1 MGREIISLRQLPVGE
16 SARVTAIGGDAA
28 LQRRL
33 LDLGLVPGTEV
44 RCLGESPGGGP
55 RAYGL
60 RGTVL
65 ALRGSESGQVEAEL
79 LPLQGC
85 VPVALA
91 GNPNVGKSTLFNGLT
106 GLHQHTG
113 NWPGKT
119 VALSSGRC
127 RSAEREYLFTDLPG
141 TYSLMARSEEE
152 RIARDFLREGR
163 ARAVIVV
170 CDACSLERNL
180 NLALQVSEICERVL
194 LCVNLM
200 DEAERRGMKLDLKK
214 LEERIG
220 LPVVGVTAHQ
230 KSSRRRLL
238 DALDRLVDG
247 DAPKPYRVRYP
258 EGAALRLPGTEGGN
272 GGERLCVQALY
283 RAAEEL
289 CKGVC
294 TPRYADDR
302 RDRRLDRVLT
312 GRVLA
317 WPLMLV
323 LLALVFWLSI
333 VGSNIPSQW
342 LSALL
347 FSLEGK
353 LEAFLAALG
362 APEWLRAL
370 LCEGAWRVTAWVV
383 SVMLPPMAIFFPL
396 FSLLEDAG
404 YLPRVA
410 YNLDRPFEAC
420 RACGKQSL
428 CMMMG
433 LGCNAAGVT
442 GCRIIDSER
451 ERLLAVLTNAL
462 VPCNGRFPT
471 LIALS
476 GLFLAGNA
484 GAGRSMITAL
494 CVAALLALSLG
505 MSFLATWLLGRTL
518 LRGKASAFV
527 LELPP
532 YRRPQIGR
540 VLVRSLLDRTLFV
553 LGRAAAVAAPAG
565 ALLWLLGNCSVGG
578 GSLLT
583 ILAGALDPV
592 GLLLGMDGA
601 ILLGFLLGLPAN
613 EIVLPVILMI
623 YSAAGSLS
631 EPSSAAELGA
641 ILSSQGWTVWT
652 AGAVLLFS
660 LFHWPCSTTLW
671 TVKKETGRWKWV
683 FLAALVPT
691 HCGVG
696 CCLLLRLI
704 HALCG

>member
-1 MGREIISLRQLPVGE
+1 
-16 SARVTAIGGDAA
+16 
-28 LQRRL
+28 
-33 LDLGLVPGTEV
+33 
-44 RCLGESPGGGP
+44 
-55 RAYGL
+55 
-60 RGTVL
+60 
-65 ALRGSESGQVEAEL
+65 
-79 LPLQGC
+79 
-85 VPVALA
+85 
-91 GNPNVGKSTLFNGLT
+91 
-106 GLHQHTG
+106 
-113 NWPGKT
+113 
-119 VALSSGRC
+119 
-127 RSAEREYLFTDLPG
+127 
-141 TYSLMARSEEE
+141 
-152 RIARDFLREGR
+152 
-163 ARAVIVV
+163 
-170 CDACSLERNL
+170 
-180 NLALQVSEICERVL
+180 
-194 LCVNLM
+194 
-200 DEAERRGMKLDLKK
+200 
-214 LEERIG
+214 
-220 LPVVGVTAHQ
+220 
-230 KSSRRRLL
+230 
-238 DALDRLVDG
+238 
-247 DAPKPYRVRYP
+247 
-258 EGAALRLPGTEGGN
+258 
-272 GGERLCVQALY
+272 
-283 RAAEEL
+283 
-289 CKGVC
+289 
-294 TPRYADDR
+294 
-302 RDRRLDRVLT
+302 
-312 GRVLA
+312 
-317 WPLMLV
+317 
-323 LLALVFWLSI
+323 
-333 VGSNIPSQW
+333 
-342 LSALL
+342 
-347 FSLEGK
+347 
-353 LEAFLAALG
+353 
-362 APEWLRAL
+362 
-370 LCEGAWRVTAWVV
+370 
-383 SVMLPPMAIFFPL
+383 
-396 FSLLEDAG
+396 
-404 YLPRVA
+404 
-410 YNLDRPFEAC
+410 
-420 RACGKQSL
+420 
-428 CMMMG
+428 MMMG

-565 ALLWLLGNCSVGG
+565 ALLWLLGNVSVGG

-671 TVKKETGRWKWV
+671 TVKKETGRWKWA

-691 HCGVG
+691 LCGVG

>member
-1 MGREIISLRQLPVGE
+1 MGKEIIRLSRLPVGE
-16 SARVTAIGGDAA
+16 SGRVTSLGGDGG
-28 LQRRL
+28 LRRRL
-33 LDLGLVPGTEV
+33 LDLGLVPGTEI

-65 ALRGSESGQVEAEL
+65 ALRGSESEQVEVEA
-79 LPLQGC
+79 LPPRDL
-85 VPVALA
+85 VRVALA

-106 GLHQHTG
+106 GLRQHTG

-127 RSAEREYLFTDLPG
+127 RSAERSYLLTDLPG
-141 TYSLMARSEEE
+141 TYSLLARSEEE

-163 ARAVIVV
+163 ADAVIVV

-180 NLALQVSEICERVL
+180 NLALQVSEICSRVL

-200 DEAERRGMKLDLKK
+200 DEAARRGMSLDLEK
-214 LEERIG
+214 LEQRLG
-220 LPVVGVTAHQ
+220 LPVLGVTAHK

-238 DALDRLVDG
+238 EALDRLMDG
-247 DAPKPYRVRYP
+247 DEPEPFRVDYP
-258 EGAALRLPGTEGGN
+258 AGAALPLAAEDAGGE
-272 GGERLCVQALY
+272 GERLCVQALFE
-283 RAAEEL
+283 AAERL
-289 CKGVC
+289 CEGVC

-312 GRVLA
+312 GRLLA
-317 WPLMLV
+317 WPLMLL

-333 VGSNIPSQW
+333 VGANLPSQW

-347 FSLEGK
+347 FSLEGR
-353 LEAFLAALG
+353 LSAALG
-362 APEWLRAL
+362 ALGAPAWLRGL

-396 FSLLEDAG
+396 FALLEDAG

-442 GCRIIDSER
+442 GCRIIESER

-476 GLFLAGNA
+476 GLFLAGSA
-484 GAGRSMITAL
+484 GAGHSLLTA
-494 CVAALLALSLG
+494 CWVAALLALSLA
-505 MSFLATWLLGRTL
+505 MSFLVTWLLGRTL
-518 LRGKASAFV
+518 LRGRPSAFV

-532 YRRPQIGR
+532 YRRPQVGR

-565 ALLWLLGNCSVGG
+565 ALLWLLGNGRIGG
-578 GSLLT
+578 ESLLT
-583 ILAGALDPV
+583 ILAGVLDPL
-592 GLLLGMDGA
+592 GLALGMDGA

-623 YSAAGSLS
+623 YAAAGSLR
-631 EPSSAAELGA
+631 EPASAAELGA
-641 ILSSQGWTVWT
+641 ILSSQGWTAWT
-652 AGAVLLFS
+652 AAAVMLFS
-660 LFHWPCSTTLW
+660 LFHWPCSTTLL
-671 TVKKETGRWKWV
+671 TVKKETGRWRWV
-683 FLAALVPT
+683 FLAALLPT
-691 HCGVG
+691 LCGIC

-704 HALCG
+704 HGK

>member
-127 RSAEREYLFTDLPG
+127 RSAEREYLLTDLPG

-230 KSSRRRLL
+230 KSSRRLLL

-289 CKGVC
+289 CEGVC

-353 LEAFLAALG
+353 LEAVLAALG
-362 APEWLRAL
+362 APEWLRGL

-442 GCRIIDSER
+442 GCRIIDSDR

-476 GLFLAGNA
+476 GLFLAGSA

-494 CVAALLALSLG
+494 CVAALLALSLD

-565 ALLWLLGNCSVGG
+565 ALLWLLGNVSVGG

-623 YSAAGSLS
+623 YGAAGSLS
-631 EPSSAAELGA
+631 EPSSAAELGT
-641 ILSSQGWTVWT
+641 ILSSQGWTAWT

-691 HCGVG
+691 LCGVG